1 VVPLEAAPP
10 VSKGDSSELGATR
23 AKRVA
28 GEHAAAWVESGM
40 VVGLGTGSTAVWA
53 VRRVG
58 QRLAAGELRDIVA
71 VPTSLRTAED
81 ARALGI
87 PLLDDDVPWEI
98 DLTIDGADEVDPNLD
113 LVKGGGGALLREKL
127 VAQATRREI
136 IVVDDSKPS
145 PVLGTR
151 FALPLEV
158 VAFGLA
164 TTRQWLNGLS
174 ASATVRMG
182 DGGKPFRTDSGNLI
196 VDAGFGP
203 IADPS
208 TIASLLAD
216 HAGIVEHGLFIG
228 LVSTLVVGHANGTVD
243 VQHRKTAEAAR
254 AERTERES

>member
-1 VVPLEAAPP
+1 VVSLEAAAP
-10 VSKGDSSELGATR
+10 VTDAAAANATKAAANATKAAVA
-23 AKRVA
+23 AKRAA

-58 QRLAAGELRDIVA
+58 ERLAAGELRDIVA
-71 VPTSLRTAED
+71 VATSLRTAED
-81 ARALGI
+81 ARGLGI

-98 DLTIDGADEVDPNLD
+98 DLTIDGADEVDPELD

-127 VAQATRREI
+127 VAQATRREV

-158 VAFGLA
+158 VGFGLA
-164 TTRQWLNGLS
+164 TTRQWLNDLG
-174 ASATVRMG
+174 ASAKLRLSG
-182 DGGKPFRTDSGNLI
+182 DGRPFLTDSGNLI

-203 IADPS
+203 IPDPS

-216 HAGIVEHGLFIG
+216 HAGIVEHGLFLG
-228 LVSTLVVGHANGTVD
+228 LTSTLVVGRPDGTVD
-243 VQHRKTAEAAR
+243 VRHR
-254 AERTERES
+254 